1 MSSGDGWTIRA
12 LLRPHLRTIVFITVL
27 QIIGVVAQAIAI
39 IMLKPILNNGI
50 YEGDFS
56 KLALFGCYL
65 IISTL
70 ILSLVLFVTTNLA
83 SKVAT
88 SVAEELRGRLVEAA
102 VKSNNINALGIVPSE
117 AMVCLTN
124 DVSSVQRF
132 VFETLRTYLPMP
144 ILLGILIVYT
154 FNTNAILGTILFLTM
169 AFVGSFTYIFTK
181 RLQPLYKKQVE
192 TMSNVNASLR
202 EKIPGARTIRA
213 YDGYDYEE
221 KKFGDYS
228 AQFGSMNRKVVLN
241 SYYVSSLVT
250 ACMWIFIVFTFVAS
264 ALDEGNKLIAT
275 DIIIFMQVA
284 TYIIATLAL
293 IPYAYVGV
301 PRMREC
307 FSHLKSVVTNAQSM
321 ERTYGESEADED
333 GGIIFSAKDVHLK
346 SRHGRTIF
354 DGIDLEIDRGK
365 TVSIVGPNGNNSS
378 ELFKMAL
385 GFTIPDSGKLK
396 VFGMDVSSTD
406 PDLLRGRISYV
417 NNSMHIFRGTLR
429 YNLDPKGNHSDQ
441 EILSVCDRIGLGR
454 FIAEMP
460 DGLDSMLYD
469 NVSRTSGGQRLLILM
484 VRGLLRASDL
494 YIFDDCFFSLDKK
507 TKGMALATISE
518 MCAGKTVV
526 FLMHDTSTCEVS
538 DSIILMQQGKVVG
551 QGTHSELL
559 ESSDLYGNLYRIGQG
574 RNGSWA

>member
-1 MSSGDGWTIRA
+1 MTNDDGWTIRA
-12 LLRPHLRTIVFITVL
+12 LLRPHMKVIIFITAL
-27 QIIGVVAQAIAI
+27 QIVGVIAQAVAI
-39 IMLKPILNNGI
+39 TLLKPILNKGI
-50 YEGDFS
+50 YDGDFS
-56 KLALFGCYL
+56 KLILFGCFL

-70 ILSLVLFVTTNLA
+70 VLSLVLFVTTNLA

-88 SVAEELRGRLVEAA
+88 SVAEELRGRLVEVA

-124 DVSSVQRF
+124 DVSSIQRF

-154 FNTNAILGTILFLTM
+154 FDTNAILGTILFATL
-169 AFVGSFTYIFTK
+169 AFVGSFTYVFTR
-181 RLQPLYKKQVE
+181 RLQSLYKKQVE
-192 TMSNVNASLR
+192 TMSDVNSSLR

-213 YDGYDYEE
+213 YDGYDYEVE
-221 KKFGDYS
+221 KFGEYS
-228 AQFGSMNRKVVLN
+228 AQFGAMNRKVVLN

-307 FSHLKSVVTNAQSM
+307 FSHLKEVVINAQSM
-321 ERTYGESEADED
+321 EKTYGEPEVDED
-333 GGIIFSAKDVHLK
+333 TGTIFSAKDVNLK
-346 SRHGRTIF
+346 SRHGRVIF
-354 DGIDLEIDRGK
+354 DGINLEIDRGK
-365 TVSIVGPNGNNSS
+365 TVSIVGPNDNDSS

-385 GFTIPDSGKLK
+385 GFTMPDKGRLT
-396 VFGMDVSSTD
+396 VCGMDVSSTD
-406 PDLLRGRISYV
+406 PVLLRGHTSYV

-429 YNLDPKGNHSDQ
+429 YNLDPKGNHSDE
-441 EILSVCDRIGLGR
+441 EILSVCERIGLAR
-454 FIAEMP
+454 FIVDMP
-460 DGLDSMLYD
+460 GGLDSMLYD
-469 NVSRTSGGQRLLILM
+469 NVSHTSGGQRLLILM
-484 VRGLLRASDL
+484 VRGLLRDSDL
-494 YIFDDCFFSLDKK
+494 YIFDDCFFSLDKR
-507 TKGMALATISE
+507 TKGLAMSTISE

-526 FLMHDTSTCEVS
+526 FIMHDTSTCEVS

-559 ESSDLYGNLYRIGQG
+559 ESSVLYDNMYRTGQG
-574 RNGSWA
+574 RNGTWA

>member
-1 MSSGDGWTIRA
+1 MTNDDGWTIRA
-12 LLRPHLRTIVFITVL
+12 LLRPHMKVIVLITAL
-27 QIIGVVAQAIAI
+27 QIIGVVAQAVAI
-39 IMLKPILNNGI
+39 TLLKPILNKGI
-50 YEGDFS
+50 YDGDFS
-56 KLALFGCYL
+56 KLVLFGCFL

-88 SVAEELRGRLVEAA
+88 SVAEELRGRLVEVA

-144 ILLGILIVYT
+144 ILLTILIIYT
-154 FNTNAILGTILFLTM
+154 FGTNAILGTILFATLV
-169 AFVGSFTYIFTK
+169 FVGSFTYIFTK

-192 TMSNVNASLR
+192 TMSNVNSSLR

-213 YDGYDYEE
+213 YDGYGYEVE
-221 KKFGDYS
+221 KFGEYS
-228 AQFGSMNRKVVLN
+228 AQFGAMNRKVVLN

-275 DIIIFMQVA
+275 DIIVFMQVA

-307 FSHLKSVVTNAQSM
+307 FSHLKGVVINAQSM
-321 ERTYGESEADED
+321 ERTYGEPEM
-333 GGIIFSAKDVHLK
+333 GGDTSIIFSANDVSLK

-354 DGIDLEIDRGK
+354 DGINLEIDRGK
-365 TVSIVGPNGNNSS
+365 MVSIVGPNDNDSS

-385 GFTIPDSGKLK
+385 GFTMPDSGRLT
-396 VFGMDVSSTD
+396 VCGMDVSSTD
-406 PDLLRGRISYV
+406 PVQLRGHVSYV

-429 YNLDPKGNHSDQ
+429 YNLDPKGNHSDE
-441 EILSVCDRIGLGR
+441 EILSVCERIGLGR

-469 NVSRTSGGQRLLILM
+469 NVSQTSGGQRLLILM
-484 VRGLLRASDL
+484 VRGLLKDSDL

-507 TKGMALATISE
+507 TKGLALSTISE

-526 FLMHDTSTCEVS
+526 FIMHDISTCEVS

-559 ESSDLYGNLYRIGQG
+559 ESSVLYDNMYRTGQG
-574 RNGSWA
+574 RNGTWA

>member
-1 MSSGDGWTIRA
+1 MSTDDGWTIRA
-12 LLRPHLRTIVFITVL
+12 LLRPHMKTIIFITAL
-27 QIIGVVAQAIAI
+27 QIIGVIAQAVAI
-39 IMLKPILNNGI
+39 TLLKPILNKGI
-50 YEGDFS
+50 YDGDFS
-56 KLALFGCYL
+56 KLILFGCFL
-65 IISTL
+65 IVSTL
-70 ILSLVLFVTTNLA
+70 VLSLVLFVTTNLA

-144 ILLGILIVYT
+144 ILLAILIVYT
-154 FNTNAILGTILFLTM
+154 FDTNAILGTILFATL

-181 RLQPLYKKQVE
+181 RLQPLYMKQVE
-192 TMSNVNASLR
+192 TMSDVNSSLR

-213 YDGYDYEE
+213 YDGYDYEVE
-221 KKFGDYS
+221 KFGEYS
-228 AQFGSMNRKVVLN
+228 AQFGAMNRKVVLN

-307 FSHLKSVVTNAQSM
+307 FSHLKEVVINAQSM
-321 ERTYGESEADED
+321 EKTYGEPEVD
-333 GGIIFSAKDVHLK
+333 GDSCTIFSAKDVNLK
-346 SRHGRTIF
+346 SRHGRVIF
-354 DGIDLEIDRGK
+354 DGINLEIDKGK
-365 TVSIVGPNGNNSS
+365 TVSIVGPNDNDSS

-385 GFTIPDSGKLK
+385 GFTIPDSGMLT
-396 VFGMDVSSTD
+396 VCGMDVSNTD
-406 PDLLRGRISYV
+406 PVLLRGRISYV
-417 NNSMHIFRGTLR
+417 NNSMHIFRGTVR
-429 YNLDPKGNHSDQ
+429 YNLDPKGNHSDE
-441 EILSVCDRIGLGR
+441 EILSLCERIGLGR
-454 FIAEMP
+454 FIADMP
-460 DGLDSMLYD
+460 EGLDSMLYD
-469 NVSRTSGGQRLLILM
+469 NVSHTSGGQRLLILM
-484 VRGLLRASDL
+484 VRGLLKDSDL

-507 TKGMALATISE
+507 TKGLALSTISE
-518 MCAGKTVV
+518 VCAGKTVV
-526 FLMHDTSTCEVS
+526 FIMHDTSTCEVS

-559 ESSDLYGNLYRIGQG
+559 ESSVLYDNMYRIGQR

>member
-333 GGIIFSAKDVHLK
+333 GGKIFSATDVHLR

-354 DGIDLEIDRGK
+354 DGIDLEIDKGK

-396 VFGMDVSSTD
+396 VFGLDVSSTD

-429 YNLDPKGNHSDQ
+429 YNLDQKGNHSDE

-454 FIAEMP
+454 FI
-460 DGLDSMLYD
+460 
-469 NVSRTSGGQRLLILM
+469 
-484 VRGLLRASDL
+484 
-494 YIFDDCFFSLDKK
+494 
-507 TKGMALATISE
+507 
-518 MCAGKTVV
+518 
-526 FLMHDTSTCEVS
+526 
-538 DSIILMQQGKVVG
+538 
-551 QGTHSELL
+551 
-559 ESSDLYGNLYRIGQG
+559 
-574 RNGSWA
+574 

>member
-1 MSSGDGWTIRA
+1 MTNDDGWTIRA
-12 LLRPHLRTIVFITVL
+12 LLRPHMKVIVLITAL
-27 QIIGVVAQAIAI
+27 QIIGVVAQAVAI
-39 IMLKPILNNGI
+39 TLLKPILNKGI
-50 YEGDFS
+50 YDGDFS
-56 KLALFGCYL
+56 KLVLFGCFL

-88 SVAEELRGRLVEAA
+88 SVAEELRGRLVEVA

-154 FNTNAILGTILFLTM
+154 FDTNAVLGIILFATL
-169 AFVGSFTYIFTK
+169 AFVGSFTYVFTR

-192 TMSNVNASLR
+192 TMSDVNSSLR

-213 YDGYDYEE
+213 YDGYDYEVE
-221 KKFGDYS
+221 KFGEYS
-228 AQFGSMNRKVVLN
+228 AQFGAMNRKVVLN

-275 DIIIFMQVA
+275 DIIVFMQVA

-307 FSHLKSVVTNAQSM
+307 FSHLKGVVINAQSM
-321 ERTYGESEADED
+321 ERTYGEPEV
-333 GGIIFSAKDVHLK
+333 GGDTSTIFSANDVSLK

-354 DGIDLEIDRGK
+354 DGINLEIDRGK
-365 TVSIVGPNGNNSS
+365 TVSIVGPNDNDSS

-385 GFTIPDSGKLK
+385 GFTMPDSGRLT
-396 VFGMDVSSTD
+396 VCGMDVSSTD
-406 PDLLRGRISYV
+406 PVQLRGRISYV

-429 YNLDPKGNHSDQ
+429 YNLDPKGNHSDE
-441 EILSVCDRIGLGR
+441 EILSVCERIGLGR

-469 NVSRTSGGQRLLILM
+469 NVSQTSGGQRLLILM
-484 VRGLLRASDL
+484 VRGLLKDSDL

-507 TKGMALATISE
+507 TKGLALSTISE

-526 FLMHDTSTCEVS
+526 FIMHDISTCEVS

-559 ESSDLYGNLYRIGQG
+559 ESSVLYDNMYRTGQG
-574 RNGSWA
+574 RNGTWA

>member
-1 MSSGDGWTIRA
+1 MTNDDGWTIRA
-12 LLRPHLRTIVFITVL
+12 LLRPHLKVIVLITAL
-27 QIIGVVAQAIAI
+27 QIVGVVAQAVAI
-39 IMLKPILNNGI
+39 TLLKPILNKGI
-50 YEGDFS
+50 YDGDFS
-56 KLALFGCYL
+56 KLVLFGCFL
-65 IISTL
+65 IVSTL
-70 ILSLVLFVTTNLA
+70 VLSLVLFVTTNLA

-144 ILLGILIVYT
+144 ILLAILIVYT
-154 FNTNAILGTILFLTM
+154 FDTNAILGTILFATL

-181 RLQPLYKKQVE
+181 RLQPLYMKQVE
-192 TMSNVNASLR
+192 TMSDVNSSLR

-213 YDGYDYEE
+213 YDGYDYEVE
-221 KKFGDYS
+221 KFGEYS
-228 AQFGSMNRKVVLN
+228 AQFGAMNRKVVLN

-307 FSHLKSVVTNAQSM
+307 FSHLKEVVINAQSM
-321 ERTYGESEADED
+321 EKTYGEPEVD
-333 GGIIFSAKDVHLK
+333 GDSCTIFSAKDVNLK
-346 SRHGRTIF
+346 SRHGRVIF
-354 DGIDLEIDRGK
+354 DGINLEIDKGK
-365 TVSIVGPNGNNSS
+365 TVSIVGPNDNDSS

-385 GFTIPDSGKLK
+385 GFTIPDSGRLT
-396 VFGMDVSSTD
+396 VCGMDVSNTD
-406 PDLLRGRISYV
+406 PVLLRGRISYV
-417 NNSMHIFRGTLR
+417 NNSMHIFRGTVR
-429 YNLDPKGNHSDQ
+429 YNLDPKGNHSDE
-441 EILSVCDRIGLGR
+441 EILSLCERIGLGR
-454 FIAEMP
+454 FIADMP
-460 DGLDSMLYD
+460 EGLDSMLYD
-469 NVSRTSGGQRLLILM
+469 NVSHTSGGQRLLILM
-484 VRGLLRASDL
+484 VRGLLKDSDL

-507 TKGMALATISE
+507 TKGLALSTISE
-518 MCAGKTVV
+518 VCAGKTVV
-526 FLMHDTSTCEVS
+526 FIMHDTSTCEVS

-559 ESSDLYGNLYRIGQG
+559 ESSVLYDNMYRIGQR

>member
-1 MSSGDGWTIRA
+1 MSTDDGWTIRA
-12 LLRPHLRTIVFITVL
+12 LLRPHMKTIIFITAL
-27 QIIGVVAQAIAI
+27 QIIGVIAQAVAI
-39 IMLKPILNNGI
+39 TLLKPILNKGI
-50 YEGDFS
+50 YDGDFS
-56 KLALFGCYL
+56 KLILFGCFL
-65 IISTL
+65 IVSTL
-70 ILSLVLFVTTNLA
+70 VLSLVLFVTTNLA

-144 ILLGILIVYT
+144 ILLAILIVYT
-154 FNTNAILGTILFLTM
+154 FDTNAILGTILFATL

-181 RLQPLYKKQVE
+181 RLQPLYMKQVE
-192 TMSNVNASLR
+192 TMSDVNSSLR

-213 YDGYDYEE
+213 YDGYDYEVE
-221 KKFGDYS
+221 KFGEYS
-228 AQFGSMNRKVVLN
+228 AQFGAMNRKVVLN

-307 FSHLKSVVTNAQSM
+307 FSHLKEVVINAQSM
-321 ERTYGESEADED
+321 EKTYGEPEVD
-333 GGIIFSAKDVHLK
+333 GDSCTIFSAKDVNLK
-346 SRHGRTIF
+346 SRHGRVIF
-354 DGIDLEIDRGK
+354 DGINLEIDKGK
-365 TVSIVGPNGNNSS
+365 TVSIVGPNDNDSS

-385 GFTIPDSGKLK
+385 GFTIPDSGMLT
-396 VFGMDVSSTD
+396 VCGMDVSNTD
-406 PDLLRGRISYV
+406 PVLLRGRISYV
-417 NNSMHIFRGTLR
+417 NNSMHIFRGTVR
-429 YNLDPKGNHSDQ
+429 YNLDPKGNHSDE
-441 EILSVCDRIGLGR
+441 EILSLCERIGLGR
-454 FIAEMP
+454 FIADMP
-460 DGLDSMLYD
+460 EGLDSMLYD
-469 NVSRTSGGQRLLILM
+469 NVSHTSGGQRLLILM
-484 VRGLLRASDL
+484 VRGLLKDSDL

-507 TKGMALATISE
+507 TKGLALSTISE
-518 MCAGKTVV
+518 VCAGKTVV
-526 FLMHDTSTCEVS
+526 FIMHDISTCEVS

-559 ESSDLYGNLYRIGQG
+559 ESSVLYDNMYRIGQR

>member
-1 MSSGDGWTIRA
+1 MSTDDGWTIRA
-12 LLRPHLRTIVFITVL
+12 LLRPHMKTIIFITAL
-27 QIIGVVAQAIAI
+27 QVIGVIAQAVAI
-39 IMLKPILNNGI
+39 TLLKPILNKGI
-50 YEGDFS
+50 YDGDFS
-56 KLALFGCYL
+56 KLILFGCFL

-70 ILSLVLFVTTNLA
+70 VLSLVLFVTTYLA

-124 DVSSVQRF
+124 DVSSIQRF

-154 FNTNAILGTILFLTM
+154 FDTNAILGIILFATL
-169 AFVGSFTYIFTK
+169 AFVGSFTYVFTR

-192 TMSNVNASLR
+192 TMSDVNSSLR

-213 YDGYDYEE
+213 YDGYDYEVE
-221 KKFGDYS
+221 KFGEYS
-228 AQFGSMNRKVVLN
+228 AQFGAMNRKVVLN

-307 FSHLKSVVTNAQSM
+307 FSHLKEVVINAQSM
-321 ERTYGESEADED
+321 EKTYGEPEVDE
-333 GGIIFSAKDVHLK
+333 GSGTIFSAKDVNLK
-346 SRHGRTIF
+346 SRHGRVIF
-354 DGIDLEIDRGK
+354 DGINLEIDRGK
-365 TVSIVGPNGNNSS
+365 TVSIVGPNDNDSS

-385 GFTIPDSGKLK
+385 GFTMPDSGKLT
-396 VFGMDVSSTD
+396 VCGMDVSSTD
-406 PDLLRGRISYV
+406 PVLLRGHISYV

-429 YNLDPKGNHSDQ
+429 YNLDPKGNHSDE
-441 EILSVCDRIGLGR
+441 EILSVCERIGLGR
-454 FIAEMP
+454 FIVDMP
-460 DGLDSMLYD
+460 GGLDSMLYD
-469 NVSRTSGGQRLLILM
+469 NVSHTSGGQRLLILM
-484 VRGLLRASDL
+484 VRGLLKDSDL
-494 YIFDDCFFSLDKK
+494 YIFDDCFFSLDKR
-507 TKGMALATISE
+507 TKGLAMSTISE

-526 FLMHDTSTCEVS
+526 FIMHDTSTCEVS

-559 ESSDLYGNLYRIGQG
+559 ESSVLYDNMYRIGQG